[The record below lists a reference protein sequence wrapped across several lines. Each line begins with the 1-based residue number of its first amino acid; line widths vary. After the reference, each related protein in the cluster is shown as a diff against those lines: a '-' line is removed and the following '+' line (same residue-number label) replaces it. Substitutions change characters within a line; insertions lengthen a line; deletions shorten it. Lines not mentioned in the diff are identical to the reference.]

1 VNRSVLFSPLRWL
14 SLFFIFCAVI
24 LTTLE
29 LVSFSRVRTNFPENM
44 IIAQIPVGG
53 LDRQR
58 AAERLLQAYGIPI
71 EVHYADAIIQFKP
84 SIIDFKIDL
93 DNMLAAA
100 DLQRVN
106 QPFWTGFWD
115 SLWNRPEPNA
125 QVPLRATFSE
135 ERLRQYLKNE
145 VAARYDQLPSAAL
158 PVPGSVNFNPGKPG
172 TSLDIDRAVTLI
184 ADALYSPTSR
194 QVNLSYSQTDIPR
207 PVFQNLEIL
216 LKQVIDLSQF
226 DGIVE
231 LYLTDMQ
238 NQQNIHFAYQA
249 GNTENIPVNIAFSG
263 WSTIKIPVLVSAFRH
278 MSTPPPTNATSLM
291 EKMIE
296 LSDNASTDQLAIEVI
311 DRNLAPLLV
320 SEDMQTLGLVNTFWG
335 GFFAQ
340 GAPLL
345 KRFDTPANM
354 RTDINT
360 GPDPYD
366 QTTPADL
373 GMLLEDIYQ
382 CAQNGGGS
390 LIAAFPGE
398 ITQNECL
405 DMISFL
411 AKNDIPVLIQ
421 AGVPAGTRVAHKHG
435 WANEFDGLIHTMGDA
450 GIVYSPGG
458 NYVLVIFIHNK
469 DQVVFDPANQ
479 MVAELSTAVYNYFN
493 IPAQ

>member
-24 LTTLE
+24 LTTLQ
-29 LVSFSRVRTNFPENM
+29 LVSFSRVRTNYPEGM

-53 LDRQR
+53 LDRQK
-58 AAERLLQAYGIPI
+58 AAERLLQAYGIPV
-71 EVHYADAIIQFKP
+71 EVHYADAVVQIKP
-84 SIIDFKIDL
+84 ATIDFTLDL

-106 QPFWTGFWD
+106 QPFWSGFWD
-115 SLWNRPEPNA
+115 SLWNRPEPNS

-135 ERLRQYLKNE
+135 ERLRQFLKDE
-145 VAARYDQLPSAAL
+145 IAARYDQLPSAAL

-184 ADALYSPTSR
+184 SDALFSPTSR
-194 QVNLSYSQTDIPR
+194 QVNLSYNQTDIPR

-216 LKQVIDLSQF
+216 LKQVVDLSQF
-226 DGIVE
+226 GGVVE
-231 LYLTDMQ
+231 LYLTDLQ

-249 GNTENIPVNIAFSG
+249 GSTEDIPVNIAFSG

-278 MSTPPPTNATSLM
+278 MSSPPPPNAATLM
-291 EKMIE
+291 ANMIE
-296 LSDNASTDQLAIEVI
+296 RSDNASTDQLASEVI
-311 DRNLAPLLV
+311 DKNLAPLIV
-320 SEDMQTLGLVNTFWG
+320 SEDMQDLGLVNTFWG
-335 GFFAQ
+335 GYFSI
-340 GAPLL
+340 GSPLL
-345 KRFDTPANM
+345 KRFDTPANT
-354 RTDINT
+354 RVDLTT

-398 ITQNECL
+398 ITQNECEA
-405 DMISFL
+405 MITYLS
-411 AKNDIPVLIQ
+411 KNDIPALIQ
-421 AGVPAGTRVAHKHG
+421 AGVPGGTTVAHKHG
-435 WANEFDGLIHTMGDA
+435 WANETDGLIHTMGDA
-450 GIVYSPGG
+450 AIVYSPGG
-458 NYVLVIFIHNK
+458 NYVLVIFIHNN

-493 IPAQ
+493 IPSQ